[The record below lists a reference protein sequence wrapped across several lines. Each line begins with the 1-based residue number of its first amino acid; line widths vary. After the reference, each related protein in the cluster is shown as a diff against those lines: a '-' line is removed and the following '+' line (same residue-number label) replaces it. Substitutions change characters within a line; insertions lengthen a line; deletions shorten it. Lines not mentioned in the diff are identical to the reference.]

1 MRTLII
7 SILAV
12 GTSVALVGQ
21 QNVAPPVQAKRLPP
35 EKSTRKGTSSNDA
48 YIDRYDFGGQLSAL
62 QDPAAVKTG
71 AGPVNADAGS
81 LNRFRCAGRIQTE
94 DRCSAHEDGAGRGS
108 DQREVDG
115 GA

>member
-7 SILAV
+7 SILAI

-35 EKSTRKGTSSNDA
+35 EKSTRKGTSSNEA

-71 AGPVNADAGS
+71 AGPVNAMPAVH
-81 LNRFRCAGRIQTE
+81 RFRCAGRIQTK
-94 DRCSAHEDGAGRGS
+94 DRCSANKDGAGRGS

>member
-1 MRTLII
+1 MRTLFI

-71 AGPVNADAGS
+71 TGRRERNSGKTAPGPY
-81 LNRFRCAGRIQTE
+81 
-94 DRCSAHEDGAGRGS
+94 
-108 DQREVDG
+108 
-115 GA
+115 

>member
-12 GTSVALVGQ
+12 GTSVALAWPTEL
-21 QNVAPPVQAKRLPP
+21 APPVQAKRLPP
-35 EKSTRKGTSSNDA
+35 EKSTQGNIVAMTPTLIATISEDSSPRSKILNPLKA
-48 YIDRYDFGGQLSAL
+48 
-62 QDPAAVKTG
+62 G
-71 AGPVNADAGS
+71 AGPVNPTPGS
-81 LNRFRCAGRIQTE
+81 LNRFRCAGRIQAKDRCAANE
-94 DRCSAHEDGAGRGS
+94 DRAGRGS